1 MSVNEVHQD
10 REQDSRSI
18 TLPKTARDYLRYA
31 VIGFAVLWILLV
43 ATIAVGRF
51 AGYSTVTVLSQSMNP
66 VANVNDLMIT
76 QPFNGEVVLNDIYVF
91 DSPADGHQTS
101 HRIIKQGDT
110 PDLWITKGDANVSQ
124 DIQPITT
131 AAINSHVIA
140 VIPHVFNIF
149 PFLDSLPGRL
159 LTLGVPFLLMLTPML
174 KRKPED
180 ENARSISTLRSS
192 NPVRLRIVTS
202 ALGFAF
208 LVLIGIRSFLGLTIA
223 TIPVTADSHGLP
235 SQSVVLLQPKLSSAV
250 QAGDI
255 LQVTMP
261 NALTATIEKVKSHS
275 IQQIAGKSLVVIGL
289 DSSNSASGVANVQ
302 VDPTQKLYAAV
313 AVVPYIGLVLPGIGS
328 PAGFAAITG
337 LLGTAGTVLLMYGV
351 AARPVRKQDVAEV
364 QQLNKELQH
373 Q

>member
-1 MSVNEVHQD
+1 MNKVHQE

-18 TLPKTARDYLRYA
+18 TLPKTARDYLRYT
-31 VIGFAVLWILLV
+31 VIGFAAFWILLV

-51 AGYSTVTVLSQSMNP
+51 AGYSTVTVLSQSMEP

-76 QPFNGEVVLNDIYVF
+76 QPFIGEVVLNDIYVF

-101 HRIIKQGDT
+101 HRIIKQGAT
-110 PDLWITKGDANVSQ
+110 PDTWITKGDANTSQ

-131 AAINSHVIA
+131 AAVNSHVIA
-140 VIPHVFNIF
+140 VIPHFINVF

-159 LTLGVPFLLMLTPML
+159 LTLGIPFLLMLSPML

-180 ENARSISTLRSS
+180 ENARSVTTLRSS
-192 NPVRLRIVTS
+192 NPVRLRIIT
-202 ALGFAF
+202 AFIGFAF
-208 LVLIGIRSFLGLTIA
+208 LVLVGIRSFLGFTIA

-235 SQSVVLLQPKLSSAV
+235 VQSVVLLQPKLSSTV
-250 QAGDI
+250 QTGDF

-261 NALTATIEKVKSHS
+261 NALSATIEKVKTHA
-275 IQQIAGKSLVVIGL
+275 IKQIAGKSLVVIGL
-289 DSSNSASGVANVQ
+289 ESATTTAGVANVQ
-302 VDPTQKLYAAV
+302 VDPNQKLYAAV
-313 AVVPYIGLVLPGIGS
+313 AVVPYIGSVLPGIGS

-337 LLGTAGTVLLMYGV
+337 VLGTAGTLLLMYGV
-351 AARPVRKQDVAEV
+351 AARPIRKEEV
-364 QQLNKELQH
+364 SKPQESRQELQH